1 MRVWIE
7 VCIIFAWF
15 CIIIID
21 IITKVNEQNKVKHI
35 RGYGFAAAILGG
47 IAVAISIIIA
57 FTTPEDTTIEKCPT
71 CNAPLVETI
80 YLIDDNKAMYSTHCM
95 ECGWDER

>member
-1 MRVWIE
+1 MRVWIW
-7 VCIIFAWF
+7 VCIVFAWC
-15 CIIIID
+15 CIMIIH
-21 IITKVNEQNKVKHI
+21 IITKLNDQNKIKHI
-35 RGYGFAAAILGG
+35 RGYSFAAAILGG

-80 YLIDDNKAMYSTHCM
+80 YLIDDNKATYSTHCM
-95 ECGWDER
+95 ECGWDEG